1 MSAYRFAADVLEEV
15 ARLMA
20 ARPELVQVTRTIWI
34 RADKVTAFDAARK
47 G

>member
-1 MSAYRFAADVLEEV
+1 MSAYKFAADVLEEV

-20 ARPELVQVTRTIWI
+20 TRPELVQVTRTVWI
-34 RADKVTAFDAARK
+34 RADKVAAFDAARK